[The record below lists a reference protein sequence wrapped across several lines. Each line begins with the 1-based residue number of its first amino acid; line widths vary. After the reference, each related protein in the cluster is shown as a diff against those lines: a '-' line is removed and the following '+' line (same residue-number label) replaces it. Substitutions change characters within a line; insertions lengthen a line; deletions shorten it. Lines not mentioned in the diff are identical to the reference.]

1 MWCPNCQADV
11 AAEVS
16 AENQRVR
23 CATCSTELQTGMPI
37 RTGAKTEAARELL
50 KKWANDDLFDPF
62 GPLPGVAERRGRS
75 LADDELAPAPE
86 PTPATAETE
95 HVEIPHQERP
105 ESSRP
110 HFRFETAHT
119 ARDDTV
125 AEPKASASVTEAAN
139 RRSRPPE
146 PVVSAGRHIP
156 RPHVTPIPP
165 PRVTYAPADADS
177 SGADVRAAIQEV
189 QERRGSWSSFWG
201 QILAYLGVAGL
212 TIGTSLILWGYFG
225 GPTEYTPTG
234 WLIVTAGQ
242 MMLFLG
248 VVTLVSGGMEQTT
261 DEVGRRVERLG
272 MRLGRIE
279 EAALANTL
287 RGPHSPAEQYGGE
300 KSDPVSSPQRAR
312 QSA

>member
-23 CATCSTELQTGMPI
+23 CATCSTEIQTGMPI

-62 GPLPGVAERRGRS
+62 GPLPGVADRHGRS
-75 LADDELAPAPE
+75 LAAEDFPPAPE
-86 PTPATAETE
+86 PASATAETE
-95 HVEIPHQERP
+95 QTELPPQQRP
-105 ESSRP
+105 EPSRP
-110 HFRFETAHT
+110 HFRFDAAHT
-119 ARDDTV
+119 ARGDTV
-125 AEPKASASVTEAAN
+125 TEPKASVTDAAN
-139 RRSRPPE
+139 RQSRPPE
-146 PVVSAGRHIP
+146 PVVSAARHIP

-165 PRVTYAPADADS
+165 PRVTFAPSESDS
-177 SGADVRAAIQEV
+177 AGADVRAAIQEV

-212 TIGTSLILWGYFG
+212 TLGTSLILWGYFG
-225 GPTEYTPTG
+225 GPTQYTPTG

-272 MRLGRIE
+272 MRLVRIE
-279 EAALANTL
+279 EATLANTL
-287 RGPHSPAEQYGGE
+287 QGPHTPAEQFTGE
-300 KSDPVSSPQRAR
+300 RPDSGAPSQRAR
-312 QSA
+312 KTA